1 MNIGVLGGTFDPVH
15 NGHIIVAEEVKNR
28 LNLVEV
34 IFVPTGQ
41 PWLKAAVPVTPAEHR
56 LQMLS
61 LALADIPYFK
71 LSTIEVERAGP
82 SYTFDTMLELREKL
96 GSEDEFFFI
105 LGWDKLYELP
115 QWREPS
121 RLIKACY
128 LVAVPR
134 PGCSRPKLK
143 NLESTVPGISQRVM
157 LLDKP
162 KIEISASEIRERV
175 VQGLSVRHLVPES
188 VNRYIKKHRLYADS
202 DN

>member
-1 MNIGVLGGTFDPVH
+1 M
-15 NGHIIVAEEVKNR
+15 
-28 LNLVEV
+28 
-34 IFVPTGQ
+34 PTGQ
-41 PWLKAAVPVTPAEHR
+41 PWLKAVVPVTPAEHR
-56 LQMLS
+56 LQMLR

-82 SYTFDTMLELREKL
+82 SYTLDTMLELREKL
-96 GSEDEFFFI
+96 GSEDELFFI
-105 LGWDKLYELP
+105 LGWDKLYEFP

-121 RLIKACY
+121 QLIQACY

-143 NLESTVPGISQRVM
+143 SLEATVPGISQRVM

-162 KIEISASEIRERV
+162 KIEISASEKRERV

-188 VNRYIKKHRLYADS
+188 VNRYIKEHRLYADT
-202 DN
+202 DK